1 MLPAKSLTIKDVA
14 DVAGFLNTFSGIEIR
29 PMATASLSPWISVLL
44 FLSHLRCKPFSLS
57 LFLLNS
63 PPEVAFGFGAFAPKD
78 QPGKAFKRTHSTENV
93 EEPVADFP
101 DLCINLAFPAI
112 LRGKSVVRWVPK
124 TPIELDCGG
133 TALQFARF
141 RGRMLAVFHVS

>member
-1 MLPAKSLTIKDVA
+1 MFNSTQNVEEPNKR
-14 DVAGFLNTFSGIEIR
+14 FLNTFSGIEIR

-63 PPEVAFGFGAFAPKD
+63 PPEMAFGFGAFAPKD

-93 EEPVADFP
+93 EEP
-101 DLCINLAFPAI
+101 N
-112 LRGKSVVRWVPK
+112 K
-124 TPIELDCGG
+124 
-133 TALQFARF
+133 RF
-141 RGRMLAVFHVS
+141 LAVFSGMKHEGDEVCRRRDKGW

>member
-1 MLPAKSLTIKDVA
+1 MGLRSSLLFRGYSVGGNCPKEMRMVKFSQIEANAVTCYCFVA
-14 DVAGFLNTFSGIEIR
+14 DRVRFLNTFSGIEIR

-63 PPEVAFGFGAFAPKD
+63 PPEMAFGFGAFAPKD

-93 EEPVADFP
+93 EEPRVT
-101 DLCINLAFPAI
+101 
-112 LRGKSVVRWVPK
+112 G
-124 TPIELDCGG
+124 
-133 TALQFARF
+133 
-141 RGRMLAVFHVS
+141 